1 MKLPDYAFKGLE
13 PLRPTDI
20 IPKGTAMFTT
30 EDLSDFIDRGND
42 LLLTGNRPTDLQSLR
57 ETRGSTQSRSE
68 RWGRGLK
75 KAGANAGGIIAESGV
90 VLFNLL
96 KAAVTKSPGAS
107 PVLAAQDSDF
117 SFFEEVI
124 NSQAQKDIDEWSEGV
139 RQRNPHYLTQAQ
151 QDYTTTQKLFKK
163 DSGFWSDAVLGGF
176 GFLAGTVATEF
187 LRIGALKGLGRLAK
201 IAKGTKSIAP
211 ARKVITEAAK
221 STAKGSDVLKML
233 RNAPASQTNS
243 AGSAVNTILSVA
255 TSTAGESALEARM
268 FREHAVEELKEQF
281 KQINFREPT
290 ESEIYELEQ
299 MANNSGNAVFA
310 LNMATVGMSNAIMLG
325 KMLGKGIKVGK
336 FGKFGGDGI
345 DVLNQAGKRID
356 RLKGRFALGRVAIE
370 DGKAVVKLTK
380 FQKALRAL
388 GKGAIKPLSE
398 GAEEGLQYAY
408 ETGAVDYLLS
418 KTNLDAL
425 DNVSLLS
432 SITNEGLAETL
443 GTQEGREQVLV
454 GAILGFLG
462 IPGAAP
468 GSVVDMFRA
477 GAGTDAFSK
486 RLASL
491 AADYNKWS
499 ETGLHANMASAVQ
512 QHEFNKRKMNAQDLM
527 TMHDNKAAQT
537 FSFFASRNALGLL
550 DSEVDKIAEQIMAM
564 DNETF
569 AETYDKDIVLDNVE
583 DVKKQLV
590 TSLKDSATSFKEAHK
605 IAKRINN
612 NNYET
617 QQDKDFVDGLAFVAY
632 NIKDLDTREGQIVDR
647 IKQIFPAFN
656 QSAAKYASD
665 LINENRGQQLEQR
678 QQLNDKANNI
688 INQSTELKEQIDT
701 LKSQAQSLPDEEKA
715 QVTNQLNDLVKRT
728 QELDKQVEEAKAQI
742 KQIDEAI
749 AQSQATATASREA
762 RRQDTKLPDYNN
774 EYDSFAE
781 TITQSLQNY
790 IDTQN
795 AIEAKTN
802 TNVEADELFQE
813 LVDLGRIAKKREAL
827 IAQYNY
833 FTQSTGKE
841 NMLELKEKMLEA
853 LHERQKYD
861 FVKHYLLDKMA
872 KENGLYDKADFDT
885 ALREAMA
892 LLKEM
897 EDIGYETI
905 NEVQEHKIF
914 ALEDNNQVVYYS
926 YVKYKDGTSRFY
938 QVDERAVVVKGGR
951 VIEDIDTKLQKFIEE
966 NEDTTQ
972 IDTIRRVYNDSWVNG
987 VSEKLNNG
995 IQVTQEEIG
1004 SALGILNFLNI
1015 PGVQVEMIDNTV
1027 VFEINDET
1035 SEYELVEANYD
1046 VINKTITQLFD
1057 NYFNVQVA
1065 QDNINK
1071 HLPQFLNS
1079 QDDTAK
1085 FSDSVIQENIEN
1097 TGFYNNSERMAAAKQ
1112 HFENNKAILLQY
1124 LISNYTSKRITPELM
1139 PAVIDNARRSID
1151 NFNVPDYFN
1160 EQEAYQ
1166 TDYFIALGQQ
1176 LRGSEEFA
1184 EKTDEELI
1192 TENPEVLD
1200 KDSQPGTTPTNT
1212 ETKPQG
1218 QTLEEILN
1226 VKNPNNQADT
1236 SNNKPPSSQTDGS
1249 QDVPQN
1255 TESVKSYALRNI
1267 LEVFTRS
1274 YTQEANKKA
1283 TETVSKVLRT
1293 KASKKD
1299 AYKPVFRVVVGDVKN
1314 GMLDLGDHY
1323 YKDKDGTKKSDL
1335 KQQKGFVAKGR
1346 TVFLHLELQDP
1357 DTNEFVRIGQM
1368 LDPNRFKDAQGN
1380 DLDLTNADNIRRIY
1394 PEIDAQ
1400 DIIPVSN
1407 GAVKMLNFTQGL
1419 TNYLNDEV
1427 ANLETGTP
1435 IPEDVFEAAASQAGV
1450 VMSADQLREF
1460 VFPNDKS
1467 KDRLR
1472 DTARKAPEQFSILR
1486 NYPPDK
1492 YGISVTDDFGD
1503 MFDVIP
1509 YFRNGRLSSVFRVK
1523 DGVLETATV
1532 TEESK
1537 NKIRQA
1543 YKGRESRNNESNNH
1557 ILILNS
1563 RLKLQTVDIVVP
1575 GKDISELED
1584 FNQKYT
1590 NILVDNGDFGASVED
1605 LGLFTLSMNSTLR
1618 QKKDNQTIRLQT
1630 TDGIIEFVAA
1640 PDSDVASLNV
1650 KRNRNKATNRNFVE
1664 FSIERNIKSSGNLIN
1679 FTPVKY
1685 KFNYIGNKIEMSV
1698 NRNGKTVILNRYDTF
1713 NVEQVLKDINT
1724 DVQNNADFIKENL
1737 NTVEN
1742 VKISNIGG
1750 GQTVYDSA
1758 SITNADDIALTDVK
1772 SMSLRDATTKPKD
1785 YIVAMLRTD
1794 VAAEAVVNEN
1804 GNTVRLMPNNVYA
1817 EFGLT
1822 EPVDTNLANTG
1833 EKGVDITEEDTSQEY
1848 DPDNKEDVTEED
1860 IETVS
1865 SIEKRRQEELNNKQ
1879 KFVSSKKRQ
1888 EREGGQYK
1896 EISVEDIDLEA
1907 QNLEGI
1913 PSDAKVIVLEERGLD
1928 SNRQKVGTVRIVTKD
1943 GADTFEVVFNTD
1955 KINAKYDAEYVD
1967 AVKKGEMTKE
1977 QAMKALENVG
1987 RKESAAYTELA
1998 AVEKTPSLDRR
2009 SGESVKD
2016 FINRLFENNYLVE
2029 VDGKQL
2035 FSLTGYR
2042 WGIVVNIDGV
2052 KVPFYQST
2060 SGTDTKITGQWYPFF
2075 GDLGNW
2081 LIKGNSDDSN
2091 VGYGFK
2097 SIQDVQAFL
2106 NKNIK
2111 ETDAIALSDLISTIV
2126 RQNISDLRRLN
2137 ESQIKGNNNLSINR
2151 EATAK
2156 RLSQL
2161 MGYTVEEGRKTKTD
2175 KELFNLASKKV
2186 FAELASL
2193 EKTPS
2198 IEEANKQTTTATEID
2213 DLDAF
2218 LLNDKTGATLV
2229 PNSIQSIGNETQ
2241 VQQSLGVDIDTLLK
2255 NGTVKYTDETGTECA
2270 KAGMASAKFTAGSK
2284 WSLVKDLKNM
2294 PTHEQGGVNLTF
2306 GDGGFMVGT
2315 VKAEKGL
2322 VIKTDPPSD
2331 DTADLQTMKD
2341 AFEYTKKY
2349 YNSPKF
2355 KERYLN
2361 AYRKSY
2367 GNYNDIR
2374 GTDKEQDYLED
2385 IKIEDIQFDN
2395 HFRRIQADINNNL
2408 KTGQYYLL
2416 QGNVEQP
2423 MSDRIKRIIKGRP
2436 VPSKEGIGSHLSKK
2450 RNIVFA
2456 YKDQVDHDGEK
2467 FGMKQIAPHEFSHQA
2482 VNYIESIPPNQ
2493 AKEIEAMQKG
2503 RGGMHIDK
2511 VYETKADIDAV
2522 RYNMYKS
2529 GVYNPMEEDF
2539 TIEHLNKY
2547 KQTGDKTI
2555 KRLEKQYKTRDIIKL
2570 MNTVAFNDEDNYLP
2584 SYDPFGNTIKAQD
2597 GLVITD
2603 PPKTTQDSIN
2613 FMADKIIQYEIARG
2627 SAQGTGLPKYKNPYY
2642 KDLLVNKI
2650 YPEVKKIMPNAS
2662 AQEAAEAMDFI
2673 FNSGFD
2679 QTTFKIDKDPRGYAL
2694 QEYYRKY
2701 DKSKLDSD
2709 GNWAGRKNPAY
2720 SFDDEYNNTI
2730 AKLPEN
2736 ERRILMNKGRDWYLQ
2751 NIERGKGR
2759 INENLEAYKNTW
2771 YGRIWNTN
2779 DFRPFNANDPRFIYK
2794 KK

>member
-201 IAKGTKSIAP
+201 IARGTKSIAP

-781 TITQSLQNY
+781 TVTQSLQNY

-926 YVKYKDGTSRFY
+926 YVKYKDGTSQFY
-938 QVDERAVVVKGGR
+938 QVDERATVIKGGR
-951 VIEDIDTKLQKFIEE
+951 VIEDIDSKLQKFIEE

-972 IDTIRRVYNDSWVNG
+972 IDSIRKVYNDSWVNG
-987 VSEKLNNG
+987 ISSKLTAG
-995 IQVTQEEIG
+995 LPITTEELTSVI
-1004 SALGILNFLNI
+1004 SLLNFLNI
-1015 PGVQVEMIDNTV
+1015 PGVQVEIIDNTV
-1027 VFEINDET
+1027 IFEVNGVY
-1035 SEYELVEANYD
+1035 SEYELVEANYEN
-1046 VINKTITQLFD
+1046 INKTITQLFS
-1057 NYFNVQVA
+1057 NYFDVQVA
-1065 QDNINK
+1065 QDSINK
-1071 HLPQFLNS
+1071 FLPQFLNS
-1079 QDDTAK
+1079 EDTNAR
-1085 FSDSVIQENIEN
+1085 FSDDVVQYDIEE

-1124 LISNYTSKRITPELM
+1124 LISNYTSKRITPEAM

-1151 NFNVPDYFN
+1151 NFNVPNYFN

-1176 LRGSEEFA
+1176 LRGSEQFA
-1184 EKTDEELI
+1184 EKTDEEVI
-1192 TENPEVLD
+1192 TESPEVLD
-1200 KDSQPGTTPTNT
+1200 KDSQPGTDTT

-1218 QTLEEILN
+1218 QTLDEIIGVN
-1226 VKNPNNQADT
+1226 NPNQQ
-1236 SNNKPPSSQTDGS
+1236 NNSPASKSPGTQSI
-1249 QDVPQN
+1249 QDAPQN

-1274 YTQEANKKA
+1274 YTQEENKKA
-1283 TETVSKVLRT
+1283 SEVVRKVLQT
-1293 KASKKD
+1293 KAANKD
-1299 AYKPVFRVVVGDVKN
+1299 AYKPVFRVVVGDVKE
-1314 GMLDLGDHY
+1314 GKLELGDHY
-1323 YKDKDGTKKSDL
+1323 YKDKDGTKKSEL
-1335 KQQKGFVAKGR
+1335 KQQKGFVAKDR

-1394 PEIDAQ
+1394 PDIDAQ

-1419 TNYLNDEV
+1419 TNYLNTEV
-1427 ANLETGTP
+1427 ANLEVGTP
-1435 IPEDVFEAAASQAGV
+1435 IPENVFEDAASQAGV

-1460 VFPNDKS
+1460 VFPNDK
-1467 KDRLR
+1467 KREVLR

-1492 YGISVTDDFGD
+1492 YGFSVSNEFGK
-1503 MFDVIP
+1503 FDGIP
-1509 YFRNGRLSSVFRVK
+1509 FFRGGRLIAVFREVN
-1523 DGVLETATV
+1523 GVLESVAV
-1532 TEESK
+1532 DNESISK
-1537 NKIRQA
+1537 LKDIYRQ
-1543 YKGRESRNNESNNH
+1543 RESRNNESNDH
-1557 ILILNS
+1557 LMIVNS
-1563 RLKLQTVDIVVP
+1563 RGKIQTVDIVIP
-1575 GKDISELED
+1575 GLDPAALED

-1590 NILVDNGDFGASVED
+1590 NILVENGDFGESKED
-1605 LGLFTLSMNSTLR
+1605 LGLFTVSMDSALR

-1630 TDGIIEFVAA
+1630 SDGIIEFTAA
-1640 PDSDVASLNV
+1640 PQNDLLSLNV
-1650 KRNRNKATNRNFVE
+1650 KRNTNQTTKKNFVE
-1664 FSIERNIKSSGNLIN
+1664 FSLERQIKSSGNHVFFAPI
-1679 FTPVKY
+1679 KY
-1685 KFNYIGNKIEMSV
+1685 KFNYINNKIEMSV

-1724 DVQNNADFIKENL
+1724 DIQNNEEAVKTTLNL
-1737 NTVEN
+1737 VESARIN
-1742 VKISNIGG
+1742 KQGG
-1750 GQTVYDSA
+1750 GQLNYEAGNVT
-1758 SITNADDIALTDVK
+1758 ITNTEDVAIADVK
-1772 SMSLRDATTKPKD
+1772 SLSLRDAATRPQD

-1804 GNTVRLMPNNVYA
+1804 GETVRLMPNNVYA

-1822 EPVDTNLANTG
+1822 EPIDTNLANSGQKQTD
-1833 EKGVDITEEDTSQEY
+1833 VTEEDTSQEY
-1848 DPDNKEDVTEED
+1848 DPDNKEDVTEEN
-1860 IETVS
+1860 IEITS
-1865 SIEKRRQEELNNKQ
+1865 SIEERRQEALN
-1879 KFVSSKKRQ
+1879 
-1888 EREGGQYK
+1888 
-1896 EISVEDIDLEA
+1896 EDISKVKGPARSNYLRQ
-1907 QNLEGI
+1907 QNEGEGMI
-1913 PSDAKVIVLEERGLD
+1913 SGTEIGDWVAFANESFDKNTRSTKIVYISGKTKQEVINKV
-1928 SNRQKVGTVRIVTKD
+1928 
-1943 GADTFEVVFNTD
+1943 
-1955 KINAKYDAEYVD
+1955 NAKYDAEYVD

-1977 QAMKALENVG
+1977 QAMKALEDVG

-1998 AVEKTPSLDRR
+1998 ALQQPDTDIDVTDESTQPEVTENLGSEEILNRWQKTKAKLEGHYNMPLKKNNPTGDNIKLTELQLKQVNAKINKILDTSKTVE
-2009 SGESVKD
+2009 EAQ
-2016 FINRLFENNYLVE
+2016 NRISNI
-2029 VDGKQL
+2029 
-2035 FSLTGYR
+2035 R
-2042 WGIVVNIDGV
+2042 IDGQQLV
-2052 KVPFYQST
+2052 FSSNDRQNFNAFVEARIA
-2060 SGTDTKITGQWYPFF
+2060 KITNETFEEFRAYKPESQTASTEKVTEPVIEGEQKV
-2075 GDLGNW
+2075 N
-2081 LIKGNSDDSN
+2081 
-2091 VGYGFK
+2091 
-2097 SIQDVQAFL
+2097 L
-2106 NKNIK
+2106 NDIFS
-2111 ETDAIALSDLISTIV
+2111 EEDPAVMSMVTTG
-2126 RQNISDLRRLN
+2126 N
-2137 ESQIKGNNNLSINR
+2137 ESQIH
-2151 EATAK
+2151 
-2156 RLSQL
+2156 
-2161 MGYTVEEGRKTKTD
+2161 
-2175 KELFNLASKKV
+2175 
-2186 FAELASL
+2186 
-2193 EKTPS
+2193 
-2198 IEEANKQTTTATEID
+2198 
-2213 DLDAF
+2213 
-2218 LLNDKTGATLV
+2218 
-2229 PNSIQSIGNETQ
+2229 
-2241 VQQSLGVDIDTLLK
+2241 QSLGVDINTLLK
-2255 NGTVKYTDETGTECA
+2255 NGTVKFTDETGTECA

-2306 GDGGFMVGT
+2306 GDGGFMVGK

-2322 VIKTDPPSD
+2322 VIK
-2331 DTADLQTMKD
+2331 
-2341 AFEYTKKY
+2341 
-2349 YNSPKF
+2349 
-2355 KERYLN
+2355 
-2361 AYRKSY
+2361 
-2367 GNYNDIR
+2367 
-2374 GTDKEQDYLED
+2374 
-2385 IKIEDIQFDN
+2385 
-2395 HFRRIQADINNNL
+2395 
-2408 KTGQYYLL
+2408 
-2416 QGNVEQP
+2416 
-2423 MSDRIKRIIKGRP
+2423 
-2436 VPSKEGIGSHLSKK
+2436 
-2450 RNIVFA
+2450 
-2456 YKDQVDHDGEK
+2456 
-2467 FGMKQIAPHEFSHQA
+2467 
-2482 VNYIESIPPNQ
+2482 
-2493 AKEIEAMQKG
+2493 
-2503 RGGMHIDK
+2503 
-2511 VYETKADIDAV
+2511 
-2522 RYNMYKS
+2522 
-2529 GVYNPMEEDF
+2529 
-2539 TIEHLNKY
+2539 
-2547 KQTGDKTI
+2547 
-2555 KRLEKQYKTRDIIKL
+2555 
-2570 MNTVAFNDEDNYLP
+2570 
-2584 SYDPFGNTIKAQD
+2584 
-2597 GLVITD
+2597 TD

-2679 QTTFKIDKDPRGYAL
+2679 QTTFKIDLDPRGYAL

-2701 DKSKLDSD
+2701 DKSKLDSN
-2709 GNWAGRKNPAY
+2709 GNWAGRQNAPY

-2751 NIERGKGR
+2751 NIERGKGS